1 MTYGNKSPSTFPPPL
16 TKGGRGDFASDCERG
31 CPNGLWFDLVEE
43 QAAIDVVGLASNEG
57 GLF

>member
-1 MTYGNKSPSTFPPPL
+1 MGILLVAEEDATLVGSFRPPL
-16 TKGGRGDFASDCERG
+16 
-31 CPNGLWFDLVEE
+31 LVEE